1 MSQLLKHTRL
11 LSLLTATI
19 ASVAPPSRPLL
30 AQAQQ
35 VEWNQAKLDA
45 LHGARAGL
53 RSEMPNEVAWG
64 AYRAAEFRLFDLV
77 PDLVT
82 KLAAPPMGENQ
93 EPYAVRAALLDSA
106 VQLEAAVPAPV
117 LRSYWQHFPVQSA
130 ILFAR
135 ATGPRDDVLLDLLT
149 PATGFRWFA
158 IANLLARSRPKGFAV
173 KVLPPIHLR
182 LSVTVSERGNA
193 GRGGGGGS
201 SGDGVGDGIGINPA
215 GFPPRATYRFES
227 GPWPGCV
234 VLSTGPH
241 NVYYSRTVSY
251 EWQFGVSDASRGG
264 PSDWERLRYVQAY
277 AFPEQEPVDQ
287 VRQIGER
294 HENLRWEG
302 GDALRRRVEDLR
314 TEMRQNY
321 RGFLASLVTAGG
333 LTDADAKSLA
343 QPPIDVRIVD
353 LRADKSQPLPAIK

>member
-1 MSQLLKHTRL
+1 MSQLLKHTWL

-19 ASVAPPSRPLL
+19 ASVAPASRPLF

-35 VEWNQAKLDA
+35 VEWNQAKIGALD
-45 LHGARAGL
+45 GARAGL

-64 AYRAAEFRLFDLV
+64 AYRAAEFRLFELV

-82 KLAAPPMGENQ
+82 RLAAPSIGENQ
-93 EPYAVRAALLDSA
+93 EPYALRAALLDSA
-106 VQLEAAVPAPV
+106 VQLEAAVPAPL
-117 LRSYWQHFPVQSA
+117 LRSYWQDFPVQSA

-135 ATGPRDDVLLDLLT
+135 ATGPRDEVLLDLLT
-149 PATGFRWFA
+149 SATGFRWFA
-158 IANLLARSRPKGFAV
+158 IANLLARSRPKKFAV
-173 KVLPPIHLR
+173 TVLPPIHLR
-182 LSVTVSERGNA
+182 LFVTVSERGNA
-193 GRGGGGGS
+193 GGGEGGV
-201 SGDGVGDGIGINPA
+201 SGGVGDGIGINPA

-227 GPWPGCV
+227 GPWPGYV
-234 VLSTGPH
+234 VLSTGPY
-241 NVYYSRTVSY
+241 NVYYCRTVSY
-251 EWQFGVSDASRGG
+251 GWQFGVSEVSRAG

-277 AFPEQEPVDQ
+277 AFPEQEPVDH

-294 HENLRWEG
+294 HESIRWEG

-314 TEMRQNY
+314 AEMLENY
-321 RGFLASLVTAGG
+321 RGFLANLVTAGR

-353 LRADKSQPLPAIK
+353 LRTDKSQPLPAIK

>member
-1 MSQLLKHTRL
+1 MSELLKHTRL

-19 ASVAPPSRPLL
+19 ASVAPPSRSLL

-45 LHGARAGL
+45 LEGARAGL

-64 AYRAAEFRLFDLV
+64 AYRAAQFRLFDLV

-82 KLAAPPMGENQ
+82 KLAAPPIGENQ

-117 LRSYWQHFPVQSA
+117 LGSYWQDFPVQSA

-158 IANLLARSRPKGFAV
+158 IANLLARSRQKGFAV

-182 LSVTVSERGNA
+182 LSVTMSERGNA
-193 GRGGGGGS
+193 GGLGSGS
-201 SGDGVGDGIGINPA
+201 SGGGVGDGIGINPA

-227 GPWPGCV
+227 GPWPGYV

-241 NVYYSRTVSY
+241 NVYYSRTVSCR
-251 EWQFGVSDASRGG
+251 WQFGVSEAWRAG

-277 AFPEQEPVDQ
+277 AFPEQEPVDD
-287 VRQIGER
+287 VRQIGEPR
-294 HENLRWEG
+294 ISGQRSFRPI
-302 GDALRRRVEDLR
+302 AAFS
-314 TEMRQNY
+314 Q
-321 RGFLASLVTAGG
+321 AS
-333 LTDADAKSLA
+333 
-343 QPPIDVRIVD
+343 
-353 LRADKSQPLPAIK
+353 

>member
-1 MSQLLKHTRL
+1 MS
-11 LSLLTATI
+11 
-19 ASVAPPSRPLL
+19 
-30 AQAQQ
+30 
-35 VEWNQAKLDA
+35 
-45 LHGARAGL
+45 
-53 RSEMPNEVAWG
+53 NEVAWG

-82 KLAAPPMGENQ
+82 KLAAPPIGENR

-117 LRSYWQHFPVQSA
+117 LHSYWQDFPVQSA

-173 KVLPPIHLR
+173 KVLPSIHLR

-193 GRGGGGGS
+193 GGVEGGS
-201 SGDGVGDGIGINPA
+201 SGGVGDGIGINPA

-227 GPWPGCV
+227 GPWPGYV

-251 EWQFGVSDASRGG
+251 EWQFGVSEVSRAG

-277 AFPEQEPVDQ
+277 AFPEQEPVDH
-287 VRQIGER
+287 VRQLANGTRASDGREATHYGGE
-294 HENLRWEG
+294 
-302 GDALRRRVEDLR
+302 
-314 TEMRQNY
+314 
-321 RGFLASLVTAGG
+321 
-333 LTDADAKSLA
+333 
-343 QPPIDVRIVD
+343 
-353 LRADKSQPLPAIK
+353 